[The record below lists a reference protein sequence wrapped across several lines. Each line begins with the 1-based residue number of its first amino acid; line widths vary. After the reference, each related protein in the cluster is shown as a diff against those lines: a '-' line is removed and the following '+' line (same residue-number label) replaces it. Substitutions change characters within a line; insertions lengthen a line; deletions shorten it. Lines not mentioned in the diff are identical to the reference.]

1 MNLKF
6 FIDRPVLS
14 AVISVVIMLLGAI
27 GLASLPIEQYPE
39 IAPPTI
45 QVYTQYPGANAETV
59 QKAVIVPLEEA
70 INGVEGLNYIT
81 STASNS
87 GDVTI
92 NIYFKQKTDPDMA
105 AVNVQNRVSKALGL
119 LPAEVTK
126 IGVTTEKQQNAE
138 LKTFA
143 LYAPEDKYDRQFL
156 NNYLKINVEPRIK
169 RVSGVG
175 NVMQLGSN
183 YSMRIWLKP
192 DKMAQYKLVPS
203 DISAVLANQNIEAAT
218 GQFGENHD
226 NAHQYTMKYRG
237 RLSQPDEFE
246 NLVVRSLPNGEV
258 LRLKEVADIE
268 LGDEAY
274 NYNVTL
280 NGHPAAMSII
290 YQTSGSNASQTINEI
305 DRVLEELSAG
315 LPAGMEFVTLNDTNR
330 FLYAS
335 IHEVV
340 ETLLIAIL
348 LVAFVVYLFLQ
359 DLRSTFIPTVAIFVS
374 IIGTFAVLQAIGF
387 SINLLTLFALVL
399 AIGTVVDDA
408 IVVVEAVQAKFD
420 EGCRSSYKAAIEAMG
435 NVASAI
441 LTSTLIFMAV
451 FIPVSMI
458 GGTSGEFYK
467 QFGLTMA
474 IAVGISAINAFTLSP
489 ALCALLLRPY
499 KDEFGR
505 EKNNFAARFR
515 RRFNKMFETFTGG
528 YLKGVNR
535 FVKRRWAVWSILTV
549 SVMALVLLMHGTK
562 TGLVPQEDTGT
573 VLISINLKPGSS
585 MEENKKMLDKFGKRL
600 SEIPAIQYH
609 ADVSGYS
616 FDGAGPSMGM
626 VFVSLRPWDERKSE
640 EASAYGVLYS
650 IYELA
655 TEFPGMEMFAMT
667 PPMIPGYGM
676 SSGFELYLQD
686 KLAGDVHEFKKV
698 ADAFIAALSERPEI
712 GQVYSSF
719 KTDYPQYWV
728 DIDAAK
734 CEQAGI
740 TSGEVLQTL
749 GAYYSGE
756 YISDF
761 NRFSK
766 IYRVMMQ
773 GTPDSRITPESLNHV
788 FARTTNGKMIPLS
801 QFVKLTKTSGPSDLS
816 RFNLY
821 NSLPISGMAA
831 EGYSTGEAL
840 KAIKETA
847 AEILS
852 ANYSYELGGLSREE
866 EKTTGSSAIIFAI
879 CLVLIYLIL
888 CALYESIFVPL
899 AIILSVPCG
908 LLGCFIFAQAFGL
921 ENNIYM
927 QTGIIML
934 IGLLAKTAILLTE
947 YAAQCRKGGASLKEA
962 AVVSAKIRFR
972 PILMT
977 ALTMIFG
984 LIPLM
989 FSNGAGAYGNF
1000 SLSSTAV
1007 GGMLIG
1013 TLALL
1018 FLVPPL
1024 FMVFQNIQEKVFSEK
1039 SAYNSTEEAVQT
1051 EPDKLKKGYDL

>member
-1 MNLKF
+1 
-6 FIDRPVLS
+6 
-14 AVISVVIMLLGAI
+14 
-27 GLASLPIEQYPE
+27 
-39 IAPPTI
+39 
-45 QVYTQYPGANAETV
+45 
-59 QKAVIVPLEEA
+59 
-70 INGVEGLNYIT
+70 
-81 STASNS
+81 
-87 GDVTI
+87 
-92 NIYFKQKTDPDMA
+92 
-105 AVNVQNRVSKALGL
+105 
-119 LPAEVTK
+119 
-126 IGVTTEKQQNAE
+126 
-138 LKTFA
+138 
-143 LYAPEDKYDRQFL
+143 
-156 NNYLKINVEPRIK
+156 
-169 RVSGVG
+169 
-175 NVMQLGSN
+175 
-183 YSMRIWLKP
+183 
-192 DKMAQYKLVPS
+192 
-203 DISAVLANQNIEAAT
+203 
-218 GQFGENHD
+218 
-226 NAHQYTMKYRG
+226 
-237 RLSQPDEFE
+237 
-246 NLVVRSLPNGEV
+246 
-258 LRLKEVADIE
+258 
-268 LGDEAY
+268 
-274 NYNVTL
+274 
-280 NGHPAAMSII
+280 
-290 YQTSGSNASQTINEI
+290 
-305 DRVLEELSAG
+305 
-315 LPAGMEFVTLNDTNR
+315 
-330 FLYAS
+330 
-335 IHEVV
+335 
-340 ETLLIAIL
+340 
-348 LVAFVVYLFLQ
+348 
-359 DLRSTFIPTVAIFVS
+359 
-374 IIGTFAVLQAIGF
+374 
-387 SINLLTLFALVL
+387 
-399 AIGTVVDDA
+399 
-408 IVVVEAVQAKFD
+408 
-420 EGCRSSYKAAIEAMG
+420 
-435 NVASAI
+435 
-441 LTSTLIFMAV
+441 
-451 FIPVSMI
+451 
-458 GGTSGEFYK
+458 
-467 QFGLTMA
+467 
-474 IAVGISAINAFTLSP
+474 
-489 ALCALLLRPY
+489 
-499 KDEFGR
+499 
-505 EKNNFAARFR
+505 
-515 RRFNKMFETFTGG
+515 
-528 YLKGVNR
+528 
-535 FVKRRWAVWSILTV
+535 
-549 SVMALVLLMHGTK
+549 
-562 TGLVPQEDTGT
+562 
-573 VLISINLKPGSS
+573 

-852 ANYSYELGGLSREE
+852 ANYSYELGGLSHEE

-947 YAAQCRKGGASLKEA
+947 YATQCRKGGASLKEA